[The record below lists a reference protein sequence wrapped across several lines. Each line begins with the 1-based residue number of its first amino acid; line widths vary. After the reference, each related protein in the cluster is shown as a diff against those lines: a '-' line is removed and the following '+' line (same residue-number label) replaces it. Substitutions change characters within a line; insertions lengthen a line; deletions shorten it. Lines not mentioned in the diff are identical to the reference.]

1 MHCFVLNIVLHT
13 LCFCHI
19 HIVCEL
25 FPVQDLV
32 TPVSPFFSPSHE
44 SWKLE
49 PLIFNPFPLQLKE
62 THAAQ
67 FFFGWNEGGV
77 MEERFF
83 GIWELI

>member
-1 MHCFVLNIVLHT
+1 M
-13 LCFCHI
+13 
-19 HIVCEL
+19 
-25 FPVQDLV
+25 QDLV

-67 FFFGWNEGGV
+67 FFFGCDSHRVRDLWNEGGV
-77 MEERFF
+77 MEERFY